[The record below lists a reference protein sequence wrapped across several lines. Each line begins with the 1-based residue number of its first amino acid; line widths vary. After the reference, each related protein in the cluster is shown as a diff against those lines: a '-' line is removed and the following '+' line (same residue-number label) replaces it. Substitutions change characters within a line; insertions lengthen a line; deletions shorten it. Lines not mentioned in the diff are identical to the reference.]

1 MLISLGDNCLLYT
14 VLTYTNAIDLMNIAC
29 VNRLLMKN
37 SNDEKLWKSLCELND
52 IKQTST
58 RIRNIKLW
66 KLLYLS
72 NICNECKNDSINGN
86 GLIKV
91 DVNGGSTYWFHNYV
105 ILCGNCFNEV
115 RSIPMIDR
123 KLSTCKLLPNL
134 KKKLFKSCDYSLLI
148 MKIPEFK
155 SKVSKAF
162 KYGNKYDNPNIN
174 DTLLRLIKRK

>member
-1 MLISLGDNCLLYT
+1 MLISLGDTCFII
-14 VLTYTNAIDLMNIAC
+14 LTYANAIDLMNIAC

-72 NICNECKNDSINGN
+72 NLCNECKNDSINGN

-91 DVNGGSTYWFHNYV
+91 DVNGGSTNRFHNYV
-105 ILCGNCFNEV
+105 IILCGNCFNEV
-115 RSIPMIDR
+115 RSIPMKDR

-134 KKKLFKSCDYSLLI
+134 KKKLFKSCNYSLLI
-148 MKIPEFK
+148 LKIPEFK
-155 SKVSKAF
+155 SKVSKAE
-162 KYGNKYDNPNIN
+162 KYDNKYDNPNIN
-174 DTLLRLIKRK
+174 NTLLRLIKRK